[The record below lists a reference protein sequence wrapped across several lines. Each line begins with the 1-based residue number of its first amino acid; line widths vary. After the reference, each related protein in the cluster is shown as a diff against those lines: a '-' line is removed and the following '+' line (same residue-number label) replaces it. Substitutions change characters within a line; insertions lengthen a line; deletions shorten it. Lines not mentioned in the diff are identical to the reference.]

1 MNLNEIA
8 LEIRD
13 IINEKQNKLKLTF
26 EEESHK
32 YEMMDINGNLRQ
44 DWPSVSKV
52 MKLFYDEFP
61 KEEIALKVAKG
72 NKERAQELITE
83 WEAAG
88 TYSTNLGSRTHF
100 LLEKELISKYG
111 DYKSLRQPIFECDF
125 EQILKSDSMISAGK
139 AYIELMLKRNGVLL
153 DTEMVLGSNI
163 LGYTGQPD
171 KVWLFLNDNNELGL
185 VITDWKTNKV
195 KNFQVNQFTKSMK
208 PPFQY
213 LPDNALG
220 HYNTQLPFY
229 GRLLLDMLK
238 DTKYE
243 KIKLF
248 GCIIVLLKE
257 DGTFEEF
264 RVGKNI
270 INTVFNL
277 NLNDYLK

>member
-208 PPFQY
+208 SPFQY